1 LNQKGFKNSEGLS
14 PEPQFD
20 LEAARL
26 VRLRQELET
35 LLAQAEPECRER
47 IMAMVCRYPREG
59 LEIMPQLRAV
69 VGPRLQRWPWPYAVS
84 DDYARPA
91 NDAGLAVEPLADQPL
106 ATLWPYRPKR
116 EPDELF
122 SSWLWRI
129 AGGLGAP
136 PKRFAREVLGSYLP
150 DIDRDISD
158 TAIERLAF
166 LSGQTREHLLR
177 GTMRPDVTADPADLR
192 GRVQQRLLRHGDLVL
207 NRSRRGR
214 RRGVPVIQYCP
225 VCLRRDRVYLRRGW
239 RFSLEIACFAD
250 GCFLLDACWRC
261 GALLDPL
268 AQTVPSDEFLCIQCA
283 APLARAPSL
292 SVRDSVGEQD
302 TLYAAL
308 DRLAPKPNSLHAWH
322 GHDDDYV
329 SWHERN
335 YVEGLSSGDLRGTD
349 PTNAAARLAALALA
363 AWDLRYAPVARPPQ
377 PLPAAKRRKVPG
389 RPQDPKAA
397 ADGLTPCGERS
408 CATHGKFNEQ
418 ASPERHGWSENPAP
432 APAPPRLAGP
442 VPGWR

>member
-1 LNQKGFKNSEGLS
+1 MID
-14 PEPQFD
+14 FD

-35 LLAQAEPECRER
+35 LLAHAEPECREQ
-47 IMAMVCRYPREG
+47 IIAIVCRWPREG
-59 LEIMPQLRAV
+59 LEIMPRLCAAL
-69 VGPRLQRWPWPYAVS
+69 GPRLQPGPWPYAVC
-84 DDYARPA
+84 DDDTRPA
-91 NDAGLAVEPLADQPL
+91 SDAGLEVEPLADQPL

-116 EPDELF
+116 EPGELF

-129 AGGLGAP
+129 ARGLGAP
-136 PKRFAREVLGSYLP
+136 PKRFAREVVGADLT

-158 TAIERLAF
+158 TAIEQLAF

-225 VCLRRDRVYLRRGW
+225 VCLSGARAYLRRGW
-239 RFSLEIACFAD
+239 RFSLEVACFED

-292 SVRDSVGEQD
+292 SMRDSIGEQD

-308 DRLAPKPNSLHAWH
+308 DRLAPKPNSLHASH
-322 GHDDDYV
+322 SDDYV
-329 SWHERN
+329 SWPERN
-335 YVEGLSSGDLRGTD
+335 YVAALSLGDLRGTD

-363 AWDLRYAPVARPPQ
+363 VWDLRYVPVARPAQ
-377 PLPAAKRRKVPG
+377 PLRSSKSRRKAVPRG
-389 RPQDPKAA
+389 GVDQAVPVSDGARDSRPRP
-397 ADGLTPCGERS
+397 
-408 CATHGKFNEQ
+408 
-418 ASPERHGWSENPAP
+418 
-432 APAPPRLAGP
+432 
-442 VPGWR
+442 